1 MDEQKRRGRPKGG
14 STETFTTQCIIRDP
28 KMAPFYIKKDASNF
42 EVIEVSM
49 STRGFKGTKTEPR
62 EVEKTIG
69 YYTSFRNAL
78 NVVAKHKFYGNEGE
92 FTSIQSYIKS
102 WNEVK
107 NGIESLLNTAEI

>member
-49 STRGFKGTKTEPR
+49 STRG
-62 EVEKTIG
+62 
-69 YYTSFRNAL
+69 
-78 NVVAKHKFYGNEGE
+78 
-92 FTSIQSYIKS
+92 IKS

>member
-14 STETFTTQCIIRDP
+14 STETFTTQCVIRDP
-28 KMAPFYIKKDASNF
+28 KMAPFYIKKDSSNF

-69 YYTSFRNAL
+69 YYTRFKNAL
-78 NVVAKHKFYGNEGE
+78 NTVAKHKFYENDGE
-92 FTSIQSYIKS
+92 FESIQAYIKS
-102 WNEVK
+102 WDEVK
-107 NGIESLLNTAEI
+107 NGIESLLNTTEI